1 MTIINKLTK
10 DLINKIITEFKKDE
24 NRNKINEEVLHP
36 IIYYISEYINCKLY
50 PFFIFGSIIFISTFI
65 FAFIIMIMVI
75 RLNLKK

>member
-10 DLINKIITEFKKDE
+10 DLINKIIIEFKKDD

-36 IIYYISEYINCKLY
+36 IIYYISEYINHKIY
-50 PFFIFGSIIFISTFI
+50 PFFIFGTIIFISTWI
-65 FAFIIMIMVI
+65 FAFVIMIMVI